1 MKPFFV
7 FTLWK
12 GVFCI
17 MERTQEAMEIK
28 RALHWLGAP
37 GNLLKEEVAIFFFH
51 FTDMYQLKAATE
63 DQYVDYCDGIDYRI
77 RLVKLINFGRAIQAE
92 PISYSGV
99 ISSSQ
104 QVGNWLSDEM
114 GQLTQEQLRIMCLN
128 TKNEVISDEVIFKG
142 DLNSCVAHPRE
153 IFQLAVRFSA
163 NKILMVHNHPSGQL
177 TPSKNDLIFSKRLCD
192 SGKMMGI
199 DLLDS
204 LIVSATG
211 YLSLREEGILT
222 ES

>member
-1 MKPFFV
+1 
-7 FTLWK
+7 
-12 GVFCI
+12 
-17 MERTQEAMEIK
+17 
-28 RALHWLGAP
+28 
-37 GNLLKEEVAIFFFH
+37 
-51 FTDMYQLKAATE
+51 
-63 DQYVDYCDGIDYRI
+63 
-77 RLVKLINFGRAIQAE
+77 
-92 PISYSGV
+92 
-99 ISSSQ
+99 
-104 QVGNWLSDEM
+104 M